1 LFVIQHDVVIVG
13 SGIAGMRCALEVKR
27 QAPQADVVLV
37 SKLYPLRSPSVIE
50 RSGVAAAL
58 GNVVQAAQGIIAP
71 SRQHR
76 STADSVESHMGDT
89 LAYGGGT
96 GDAAAIA
103 ALCSEAPQ
111 VVYELEHMGAP
122 FSRTVEGRIAQA
134 AGSGHSNPR
143 LAYAADRTGH
153 AILHTLYGEL
163 VRYGIK
169 VYPEWFLLSLLV
181 EEGAARGIAA
191 LDIRSGAVEV
201 FNAKVT
207 VFATGS
213 YGRMFGIT
221 SDAQSSTGDGLA
233 VASRAGVAL
242 KGLDQVQFHP
252 LGLGDLGFV
261 ISERA
266 LLDGGY
272 LLNSAEARFMPDYAP
287 AMAERAPLALVSRA
301 IASEIAAGRGV
312 GENKDHVWLDVRH
325 LPAQHVRDHFPHL
338 IEFAQDYL
346 GLNPFDDFIPV
357 QPTAHATLGGIPT
370 DVDGRVAEVSG
381 FYAVGACANNGVH
394 GAAPLPGNELAAAL
408 VFGRRAGAA
417 IAQQLPGAAF
427 LDVPAE
433 ALATANA
440 EVKALLSQKG
450 DLRAAT
456 VREQLLSSMSAS
468 NGVQRQYDTLT
479 EQIGRV
485 RDLRGDFGRTALQD
499 KGTLFN
505 TELVEALEVANL
517 LEISELTASGA
528 VEQLALAAA

>member
-1 LFVIQHDVVIVG
+1 MIQHDVVIVG
-13 SGIAGMRCALEVKR
+13 SGIAGMRCALEIKR
-27 QAPQADVVLV
+27 QAPEADVALV
-37 SKLYPLRSPSVIE
+37 SKLYPVRSPSVIE
-50 RSGVAAAL
+50 RGGVAAAL
-58 GNVVQAAQGIIAP
+58 GNVLQAAQGIIAP

-96 GDAAAIA
+96 GDAAAVA
-103 ALCSEAPQ
+103 ALCGEAPQ

-122 FSRTVEGRIAQA
+122 FSRTVEGRIAQV
-134 AGSGHSNPR
+134 AGAGHSNPR

-169 VYPEWFLLSLLV
+169 IYPEWFLLSLLV
-181 EEGAARGIAA
+181 EEGAARGITA
-191 LDIRSGAVEV
+191 LDIRSGEVEV
-201 FNAKVT
+201 FNAKIT

-213 YGRMFGIT
+213 YGRIFGIT

-233 VASRAGVAL
+233 AASRAGIAL
-242 KGLDQVQFHP
+242 KGLDQVGFHP
-252 LGLGDLGFV
+252 LGLADLGFV

-272 LLNSAEARFMPDYAP
+272 LLNSAEERFMGGYSAL
-287 AMAERAPLALVSRA
+287 AERAPLADVSRA

-312 GENKDHVWLDVRH
+312 GAGKDHVWLDVRH
-325 LPAQHVRDHFPHL
+325 LPAQHVREHFPHL

-346 GLNPFDDFIPV
+346 GLDPFDALIPV

-370 DVDGRVAEVSG
+370 DVNGRVADVRR

-417 IAQQLPGAAF
+417 IAKQLGEKSF
-427 LDVPAE
+427 LSVPAE
-433 ALATANA
+433 ALATAKTTI
-440 EVKALLSQKG
+440 KALLNQKG
-450 DLRAAT
+450 TGRAAT

-468 NGVQRQYDTLT
+468 NGVQRHYDALT

-485 RDLRGDFGRTALQD
+485 RVLRNDFAGTALQD

-505 TELVEALEVANL
+505 TELVEALEVANM
-517 LEISELTASGA
+517 LEISEVAASAA
-528 VEQLALAAA
+528 VEQLAAVAA

>member
-1 LFVIQHDVVIVG
+1 VIQHDVVIVG
-13 SGIAGMRCALEVKR
+13 SGIAGMRCALEIKR
-27 QAPQADVVLV
+27 QAPAADVALV
-37 SKLYPLRSPSVIE
+37 SKLYPLRSSSVIE
-50 RSGVAAAL
+50 RGGVAAAL
-58 GNVVQAAQGIIAP
+58 GNVLQAAQGIIAP
-71 SRQHR
+71 ARQQR

-96 GDAAAIA
+96 GDAAAVA

-111 VVYELEHMGAP
+111 LVYELEHMGAP
-122 FSRTVEGRIAQA
+122 FNRTVEGRIAQTSGA
-134 AGSGHSNPR
+134 GHSNPR

-181 EEGAARGIAA
+181 EDGSARGITA

-213 YGRMFGIT
+213 YGRMFGVT

-233 VASRAGVAL
+233 AASRAGIAL

-252 LGLGDLGFV
+252 LGLADLGFV
-261 ISERA
+261 ISERT

-272 LLNSAEARFMPDYAP
+272 LLNDAEERFMASYAP
-287 AMAERAPLALVSRA
+287 DLAERAPLAAVSQA
-301 IASEIAAGRGV
+301 IASEIAAGRGA
-312 GENKDHVWLDVRH
+312 GEAKNHVWLDVRH
-325 LPAQHVRDHFPHL
+325 LPAQHVRDQFPHL

-346 GLNPFDDFIPV
+346 GLNPFDELIPV
-357 QPTAHATLGGIPT
+357 QPTAHVTLGGIPT
-370 DVDGRVAEVSG
+370 DVNGRVAEVRR

-394 GAAPLPGNELAAAL
+394 GSAPLPGNELAAAL

-417 IAQQLPGAAF
+417 IAKQLGEKSF
-427 LDVPAE
+427 LSVPAA
-433 ALATANA
+433 ALDAAKA
-440 EVKALLSQKG
+440 AIKALLSQKG

-468 NGVQRQYDTLT
+468 NGVQRHYDTLT

-485 RDLRGDFGRTALQD
+485 RDLCNDFARTALQD
-499 KGTLFN
+499 HGSLFN

-517 LEISELTASGA
+517 LEISELAASGA
-528 VEQLALAAA
+528 VEQLAVAAA